1 MVKYKV
7 YLKYGYAPEIHTDI
21 VCDNCGHVIDA
32 GPNYKPHFCDMCGSP
47 IKDDLDK
54 VDWEYGECEWIDYV
68 EYILDEHPDWPIK
81 KVKYE
86 STDWGKIGL
95 PADAEHIPV
104 MIGPDIETIINF
116 VNEQTHRQYV
126 ADDFESATKNELI
139 AHAKTCGKYWK
150 G

>member
-54 VDWEYGECEWIDYV
+54 VDCI
-68 EYILDEHPDWPIK
+68 
-81 KVKYE
+81 
-86 STDWGKIGL
+86 
-95 PADAEHIPV
+95 
-104 MIGPDIETIINF
+104 
-116 VNEQTHRQYV
+116 R
-126 ADDFESATKNELI
+126 
-139 AHAKTCGKYWK
+139 
-150 G
+150 